1 MAKKDTYAKARAY
14 WQNKLLRGEI
24 SVAEYNAVDP
34 RIRMAS
40 DRGLESD
47 EEYAKDQYKPRK

>member
-1 MAKKDTYAKARAY
+1 MAKKDAYAKARSL
-14 WQNKLLRGEI
+14 WQNKLLKGEI
-24 SVAEYNAVDP
+24 TIEEYNQVDP

-40 DRGLESD
+40 DRGLDSD